1 MKVKEGYV
9 EKIVEEEFAVTIDN
23 LVSELDAEFVDDWS
37 EEIRD
42 ITETIRENRYNDDS
56 MRDEWYE
63 AIALTDDFEEAERIV
78 NEIRD
83 STRFLTKLEFKDF
96 INRLK

>member
-9 EKIVEEEFAVTIDN
+9 EKIVEEEFAATIDN
-23 LVSELDAEFVDDWS
+23 LVGELDAEFVDNWS

-63 AIALTDDFEEAERIV
+63 AIARTDDFEEAERIV

>member
-9 EKIVEEEFAVTIDN
+9 EKIVEEEFAATIDN
-23 LVSELDAEFVDDWS
+23 LVGELDAEFVDNWS

-63 AIALTDDFEEAERIV
+63 AIAWTDDFEEAERIV